1 MHLPLVQS
9 VDARQ
14 LVPAAPFSQCTSKGL
29 KLLQVPLQQNGGV
42 PTIQG
47 AENCMHEGWAL
58 QVPFRHLPVP
68 LQVVSLGFG
77 LHLPFLQTLP
87 CVVLWH
93 LPFLHVWHSVHDG
106 LHAPP
111 AVASSGGARPSR
123 PSDPASAA
131 ARARRR
137 EPVCVKERVS
147 LSKRA
152 LSKLWTSEVA

>member
-1 MHLPLVQS
+1 MQLPLVQS
-9 VDARQ
+9 VAARHI
-14 LVPAAPFSQCTSKGL
+14 VPAAPLSQCTSKGL
-29 KLLQVPLQQNGGV
+29 KLLQIPLQQNGGV
-42 PTIQG
+42 PTMQG

-77 LHLPFLQTLP
+77 LHLPFLHTLP
-87 CVVLWH
+87 CLVLWH
-93 LPFLHVWHSVHDG
+93 LPFLQVAHSLHDG
-106 LHAPP
+106 LHFPP
-111 AVASSGGARPSR
+111 AVASPGWARPSR

-137 EPVCVKERVS
+137 EPVWVKERVS